1 MELTFQ
7 NVGNADAKNVQT
19 TLKYPQDGFV
29 RYKKSG
35 VLLTEKQQEN
45 DKVEITIEDLA
56 SNRSEK
62 KKFRFKAMNGAQ
74 YHFDEMTLTYD
85 YDDPDT
91 GNEHTYNL
99 EDGINVVSISEI
111 AHQVIDP
118 DDPQSQVPVINLQV
132 TYKNHQNPEIK
143 GHNPSLG
150 DEIDFIV
157 SAENIGNSIAHDV
170 DIHIFPPPEEMDLIS
185 GSTSWRGNI
194 NPGEVIDRVFTLRP
208 RKQGIFSMKMR
219 DVLYTNEQG
228 HLFTTLAYEDHKIL
242 VKNNPRFRYQFLL
255 EDVWKDLTIDEDET
269 LRLKKNAAT
278 FTKNINQ
285 EEKEKIEID
294 VKVRC
299 VKKVVENVLNNTQ
312 LTIKQIAK
320 DRMIGYCLEGYPF
333 LIIDFRDSKNIL
345 ILLKGN
351 FERDK

>member
-1 MELTFQ
+1 
-7 NVGNADAKNVQT
+7 
-19 TLKYPQDGFV
+19 
-29 RYKKSG
+29 
-35 VLLTEKQQEN
+35 
-45 DKVEITIEDLA
+45 
-56 SNRSEK
+56 
-62 KKFRFKAMNGAQ
+62 MNGAQ

-118 DDPQSQVPVINLQV
+118 DDSQSQVPVINLQGNLQ
-132 TYKNHQNPEIK
+132 NHQNPEIK

-185 GSTSWRGNI
+185 GGTSWRGNI

-228 HLFTTLAYEDHKIL
+228 HLFKTLAYEDHKIL
-242 VKNNPRFRYQFLL
+242 VKIIQ
-255 EDVWKDLTIDEDET
+255 DLG
-269 LRLKKNAAT
+269 
-278 FTKNINQ
+278 IN
-285 EEKEKIEID
+285 
-294 VKVRC
+294 
-299 VKKVVENVLNNTQ
+299 
-312 LTIKQIAK
+312 
-320 DRMIGYCLEGYPF
+320 F
-333 LIIDFRDSKNIL
+333 F
-345 ILLKGN
+345 
-351 FERDK
+351 